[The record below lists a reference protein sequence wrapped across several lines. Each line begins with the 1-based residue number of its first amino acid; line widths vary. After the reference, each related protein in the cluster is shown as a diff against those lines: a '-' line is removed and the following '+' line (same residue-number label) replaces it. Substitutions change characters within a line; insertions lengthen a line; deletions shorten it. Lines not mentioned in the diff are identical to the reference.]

1 MGLGHEG
8 GVAGRGWMEGR
19 RERSRFNDGF
29 LTACTAYSD
38 TVCMQLETISDKK
51 LACLAFAKLI
61 WKKQTRK
68 AGRG

>member
-19 RERSRFNDGF
+19 RERNRFNDGL

-38 TVCMQLETISDKK
+38 TMCMQLKTISDKK

-61 WKKQTRK
+61 RKKGTRK